1 MHIFRPLLVL
11 TLGRPRVDGH
21 KFVDSE
27 IFGATLEFVGVRV
40 GRPGRFLVVQVAVR
54 EQLDPWVW
62 HWDGKVEQVQR

>member
-1 MHIFRPLLVL
+1 MHIFRPLL

-21 KFVDSE
+21 KFVGSE

-40 GRPGRFLVVQVAVR
+40 GRPGRFPVVQVAVR
-54 EQLDPWVW
+54 VQLGPWEW